1 MAQTFKSNGVF
12 YLREPSDY
20 INSKSLSANT
30 AERETIPS
38 GYNFVQVLSN
48 QDIYVKFGDNTVTA
62 TVPGDTSDGTSSELN
77 GGAYMLTGAYTHVS
91 VISELSCKVTFSY
104 YKV

>member
-1 MAQTFKSNGVF
+1 MAQTFGSNGLF

-20 INSKSLSANT
+20 INSKALAANT

-38 GYNFVQVLSN
+38 GYNFVQVISN
-48 QDIYVKFGDNTVTA
+48 KDIYIKFGDSSVDAAVA
-62 TVPGDTSDGTSSELN
+62 TDTTDGTASELN
-77 GGAYMLTGAYTHVS
+77 GGAYLLTGEYTHFS
-91 VISELSCKVTFSY
+91 VISESSGKVTFSY